1 MDLYLQTN
9 KIKECQ
15 SVINTL
21 EERLESVSAEDD
33 YAYTIMNEL
42 ANVLRKH
49 NNYELS
55 AQYYKKALLCV
66 KRRYRQDYL
75 NQFGTA
81 KVLVNLATVHYPL

>member
-1 MDLYLQTN
+1 MIANTQRGPYDKNQDKLYLILVDLYLQTN
-9 KIKECQ
+9 KAKECQ

-21 EERLESVSAEDD
+21 EERLESVSSEDD

-55 AQYYKKALLCV
+55 A
-66 KRRYRQDYL
+66 
-75 NQFGTA
+75 
-81 KVLVNLATVHYPL
+81 

>member
-1 MDLYLQTN
+1 MIANTQRGPYDKNQDKLYLILVDLYLQTN
-9 KIKECQ
+9 KTKECQ

-21 EERLESVSAEDD
+21 EERSVSSEDD

-55 AQYYKKALLCV
+55 A
-66 KRRYRQDYL
+66 
-75 NQFGTA
+75 
-81 KVLVNLATVHYPL
+81 